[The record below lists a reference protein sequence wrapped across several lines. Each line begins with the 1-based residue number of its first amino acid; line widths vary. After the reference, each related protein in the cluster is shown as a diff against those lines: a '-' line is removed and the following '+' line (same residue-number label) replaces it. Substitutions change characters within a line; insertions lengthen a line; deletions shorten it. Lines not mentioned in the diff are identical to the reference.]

1 MWGSIVY
8 PNEEFH
14 EHIFNYNP
22 FSIKQKIFV
31 EFKMTNS
38 NNKKEVSCRI
48 LTSYFFLLNQKGI
61 ELNSI
66 LDGIQYSKEYLSKRS
81 ERIEWSVYCKLMKNM
96 RKYFSTSDFE
106 EVGVIHVKRGF
117 YPEGVLAG
125 FVFFSSSKFSQ
136 LFTKQIFRIGQH
148 MFSCIKTQVEH
159 LEKNHKKAK
168 IYIDE
173 SYEFVPEFFYLTK
186 GSWQQLGE
194 LIGHKEFKIVIH
206 WLENGAIYDITWEK
220 ERFNF

>member
-1 MWGSIVY
+1 
-8 PNEEFH
+8 
-14 EHIFNYNP
+14 
-22 FSIKQKIFV
+22 
-31 EFKMTNS
+31 MTNS

-206 WLENGAIYDITWEK
+206 WLENGAIYDISWEK
-220 ERFNF
+220 ESLTFKDKSMVSLVI